1 MPRDAASLYFYG
13 NLYKKVK
20 EGNLKCA
27 FLRMLESFVCLSA
40 EVRENLS
47 V

>member
-20 EGNLKCA
+20 ESNLKCA
-27 FLRMLESFVCLSA
+27 FLHMLESFVCL
-40 EVRENLS
+40 
-47 V
+47 

>member
-20 EGNLKCA
+20 EGNFNCV
-27 FLRMLESFVCLSA
+27 FLHMLESFVCL
-40 EVRENLS
+40 
-47 V
+47 

>member
-1 MPRDAASLYFYG
+1 MGCCVMQRPIYFYG

-27 FLRMLESFVCLSA
+27 FLHMLESFVCL
-40 EVRENLS
+40 
-47 V
+47 